1 MSADSVGGV
10 ARLVDDWPEEAG
22 GLARNDSGD
31 SVRGDDVGPEATSMK
46 KTNSKQTVA
55 AMRKNLVNKTPGAPG
70 GVSDLWQRKYLKC
83 GDFGSVA
90 RKSAGAQLAP
100 APSTYNYEGVC
111 YSRVQKLTLKKAC
124 PVLGLFFWQAEPPLI
139 LPKLALSTLVSGSQI
154 CTRLRILKN
163 SILSSAPTRSLK

>member
-90 RKSAGAQLAP
+90 RKRVTGEFLGCVANEGAKVFDAGGQRGMRGGWGI
-100 APSTYNYEGVC
+100 T
-111 YSRVQKLTLKKAC
+111 
-124 PVLGLFFWQAEPPLI
+124 
-139 LPKLALSTLVSGSQI
+139 
-154 CTRLRILKN
+154 
-163 SILSSAPTRSLK
+163 SSVVAGNFPTVKRMGGRR